1 MLSPTQKFAQLL
13 LSDVFEKLVNC
24 RVLIWHFAAFA
35 KRRMLMLTAIA
46 FSRQIIG
53 SWRAPRI
60 RSRIY
65 LRILRSLENCCH
77 GAKTCI
83 CIPP

>member
-35 KRRMLMLTAIA
+35 KRRMLMLTDIA
-46 FSRQIIG
+46 FSAKLSAVG
-53 SWRAPRI
+53 APPEFVVVYI
-60 RSRIY
+60 
-65 LRILRSLENCCH
+65 LEFLRSLENCCH